1 MSRRQ
6 VEMSEEKL
14 TYSVDEVAKL
24 LGISRNSAFS
34 AVQSGEIPS
43 IRIGHRRLVPRLALE
58 RKLLAACGEVAGG
71 PVAPLNMEPSNEPE
85 PA

>member
-1 MSRRQ
+1 MG
-6 VEMSEEKL
+6 EEKL

-34 AVQSGEIPS
+34 AVQAGEIPS

-58 RKLLAACGEVAGG
+58 RKLLAASGEMAGG
-71 PVAPLNMEPSNEPE
+71 PIAPSNTEPSREPE
-85 PA
+85 PS